1 MFAKTT
7 IAAGI
12 LAASLAF
19 VPEAATAKTTVNVGI
34 GGWGGGYYCGG
45 HRRHCGWGNNWHY
58 GWRHHHYYR
67 HHYYRP
73 HVVYYYGGYNT
84 GYYRPGLAR
93 VSCGEAKLILRDRGY
108 GRIVA
113 TDCSGRYLTFRARRG
128 GHSYVLRVNARSG
141 GVVVLARR

>member
-19 VPEAATAKTTVNVGI
+19 LPEAATAKTTVNVGI
-34 GGWGGGYYCGG
+34 GGWGGNHYCWR
-45 HRRHCGWGNNWHY
+45 HRHRCGWGNNWHNN
-58 GWRHHHYYR
+58 WRQQH
-67 HHYYRP
+67 YRP
-73 HVVYYYGGYNT
+73 RVVYYYGGYNT
-84 GYYRPGLAR
+84 GYYRPGPAR
-93 VSCGEAKLILRDRGY
+93 IGCGEAKLILRDRGY

-113 TDCSGRYLTFRARRG
+113 TDCSGKYLTFHARRG
-128 GHSYVLRVNARSG
+128 GHAYVLRVNARSG